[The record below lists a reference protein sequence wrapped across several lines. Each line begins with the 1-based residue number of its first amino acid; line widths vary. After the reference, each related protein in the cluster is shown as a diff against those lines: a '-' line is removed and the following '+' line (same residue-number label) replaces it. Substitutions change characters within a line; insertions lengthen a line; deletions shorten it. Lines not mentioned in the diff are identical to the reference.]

1 MALPGRLLLGATL
14 VAVLFPSGRPL
25 AAQTADVT
33 PPAEVRVRD
42 FVYAAFTE
50 DLAAIEAFRP
60 GYSFWQHVFAIPDG
74 SVAFGNG
81 SDGTLLAVF
90 PAGGDWTRSADWTD
104 ASLAGVLDGQR
115 LPSRLTDRR
124 DRVAELLEP
133 VVGRTVH
140 NPTRG
145 TFVIPNARRYGSF
158 LSEWGEIYERFGVPA
173 ELGLSQAVIESG
185 LHPTIRSEAR
195 ALGFC
200 QWLDA
205 NWNRLKRLAHSVIE
219 GYNQTTQ
226 APYCAAYLR
235 VLATKYGSFIPALS
249 EHHAGGSNV
258 GRAVINGTRLG
269 GRDLREQY
277 LLGAQFARDVRE
289 ISTVRFRDV
298 VETYGPRSFAYTEM
312 IFGNTVTVERLREE
326 YPQEQIFAM
335 RVQRSTPIEQVRNRT
350 GLSLDEIR
358 RFNPALLRQVPA
370 GANLYLPV
378 LVEEFGP
385 DVSFWR
391 RPASSEYTAALS
403 DFVRLEANLDGWDD
417 PAFESI
423 LRGFQRRFEET
434 NTEEGWI
441 MGTVLAYVI
450 DETYR
455 SRRREILVEFRES
468 ERIRNLFEEAVAER
482 ENILA
487 GSALSR

>member
-1 MALPGRLLLGATL
+1 
-14 VAVLFPSGRPL
+14 
-25 AAQTADVT
+25 
-33 PPAEVRVRD
+33 
-42 FVYAAFTE
+42 
-50 DLAAIEAFRP
+50 
-60 GYSFWQHVFAIPDG
+60 
-74 SVAFGNG
+74 
-81 SDGTLLAVF
+81 
-90 PAGGDWTRSADWTD
+90 
-104 ASLAGVLDGQR
+104 
-115 LPSRLTDRR
+115 
-124 DRVAELLEP
+124 
-133 VVGRTVH
+133 
-140 NPTRG
+140 
-145 TFVIPNARRYGSF
+145 
-158 LSEWGEIYERFGVPA
+158 
-173 ELGLSQAVIESG
+173 
-185 LHPTIRSEAR
+185 
-195 ALGFC
+195 
-200 QWLDA
+200 
-205 NWNRLKRLAHSVIE
+205 
-219 GYNQTTQ
+219 
-226 APYCAAYLR
+226 
-235 VLATKYGSFIPALS
+235 
-249 EHHAGGSNV
+249 
-258 GRAVINGTRLG
+258 
-269 GRDLREQY
+269 
-277 LLGAQFARDVRE
+277 
-289 ISTVRFRDV
+289 